1 MLSGGAST
9 LLRGTV
15 LGVLISLAISATAVF
30 VTIQEASDLSKDP
43 GVMAVFGVVIAGFA
57 FSAMCF
63 HIFRV
68 RAAFKLKK
76 SPIAD
81 DQIRLHLE
89 FTDFVTNRLAKVGPR
104 KP

>member
-1 MLSGGAST
+1 M
-9 LLRGTV
+9 
-15 LGVLISLAISATAVF
+15 GVLISLAISATAVF
-30 VTIQEASDLSKDP
+30 VTVHEASDLSKDP

-68 RAAFKLKK
+68 RAALKLRK

-81 DQIRLHLE
+81 EQIRLHLA
-89 FTDFVTNRLAKVGPR
+89 FTDFLTNRLAEEGPR
-104 KP
+104 ES